1 MLIETKNENK
11 KGTNMAAF
19 RIPFLILKE
28 FRTLCRKH
36 NIKQSIV
43 IVNAMKLAI
52 KEMKELENAK

>member
-1 MLIETKNENK
+1 MLIETKK
-11 KGTNMAAF
+11 STRMTAF
-19 RIPFLILKE
+19 RIPILILEE

-36 NIKQSIV
+36 DIKQSIV